1 MKKDGSRASRRL
13 RAVCLFMAAMLA
25 AFAVPLT
32 IGHLTGNR
40 TDPATPPNAREDSI
54 VQLHANASAAPSV
67 LPADACQLLHDA
79 LANRGGADS
88 VDAADL
94 VVGGSSARAAMAS
107 FPTAKL
113 SVGQMLKVADDATAV
128 SPSVVAARARL
139 DSACQSSIAA
149 PWGTTTAAQASF
161 TVPFFVKAIT
171 AGAAQLA
178 TWLTV
183 SSACIAA
190 FNVAAIGCKPLAD
203 FAGGFIGALVFQSF
217 DSKFGKIT
225 KGQVLNS
232 FVSGIGAVPLGVI
245 GRSNA
250 SHLLSRVFSDA
261 GRWLQDSLL
270 YHVPADLR
278 VDLGSDI
285 HGLAGIGV

>member
-1 MKKDGSRASRRL
+1 
-13 RAVCLFMAAMLA
+13 
-25 AFAVPLT
+25 
-32 IGHLTGNR
+32 
-40 TDPATPPNAREDSI
+40 
-54 VQLHANASAAPSV
+54 
-67 LPADACQLLHDA
+67 
-79 LANRGGADS
+79 
-88 VDAADL
+88 
-94 VVGGSSARAAMAS
+94 
-107 FPTAKL
+107 
-113 SVGQMLKVADDATAV
+113 
-128 SPSVVAARARL
+128 
-139 DSACQSSIAA
+139 
-149 PWGTTTAAQASF
+149 
-161 TVPFFVKAIT
+161 
-171 AGAAQLA
+171 
-178 TWLTV
+178 V

-203 FAGGFIGALVFQSF
+203 FAGGFIGELVFQSF